1 MTERNRRILWIIAI
15 IVAFILG
22 FLLGLRY
29 CRMRSGGEGGGVVLG
44 GGQGSGS
51 GAPEKL
57 GQGSGKGTSSGGGYL
72 KTPVDTTDAGNGK
85 AANPNGTGGSDVGG
99 GNSNGNSNTPFDSGE
114 FKKAPKPVDTLS
126 AGFVAKLSQ
135 DQLAGRGPKGPP
147 APPGPTV
154 NTKTADDFSL
164 DQTALP
170 RFPMDV
176 TTAFSA
182 VSTQS
187 DMPKDTGTA
196 TAFAT
201 SDSYD
206 SVTSWYQHHMPA
218 GSHETKLDVNEMKA
232 MAKQLSPKNIMKMFG
247 IQKDSPSV
255 ADTAASDTAATDTTA
270 AGDRVSGWDLPDDG
284 VHGKRSVMVI
294 STPGKP
300 TTIIMSRSRRP

>member
-1 MTERNRRILWIIAI
+1 MTERKRRILWTIAV
-15 IVAFILG
+15 IVAFIIG

-29 CRMRSGGEGGGVVLG
+29 CRMRSGGEGGGVILG
-44 GGQGSGS
+44 RGQGSGS
-51 GAPEKL
+51 GSPEKL
-57 GQGSGKGTSSGGGYL
+57 GKGSGSGTASGGGYL
-72 KTPVDTTDAGNGK
+72 KTPVDTTDAGSGN
-85 AANPNGTGGSDVGG
+85 AAGSGAGG
-99 GNSNGNSNTPFDSGE
+99 GDAGSGNSSGNSNTPFDSGE
-114 FKKAPKPVDTLS
+114 FKKKPKPVDTLS
-126 AGFVAKLSQ
+126 TEFVARLSG
-135 DQLAGRGPKGPP
+135 DLLAGRGPKDPP

-176 TTAFSA
+176 TRAFSS
-182 VSTQS
+182 VSTRS
-187 DMPKDTGTA
+187 DIPRDTGTA

-206 SVTSWYQHHMPA
+206 SVTSWYSHHMPA
-218 GSHETKLDVNEMKA
+218 GSHETKFDVNEMKS

-247 IQKDSPSV
+247 IQKDSQTAS
-255 ADTAASDTAATDTTA
+255 DTAASDTAATDTTA

-294 STPGKP
+294 SSPGKP

>member
-1 MTERNRRILWIIAI
+1 MTERKRRILWTIAV
-15 IVAFILG
+15 IVAFIIG

-29 CRMRSGGEGGGVVLG
+29 CRMRSGGEGGGVMLG

-51 GAPEKL
+51 GSPEKL
-57 GQGSGKGTSSGGGYL
+57 GKGSGSGNSSGGGYL
-72 KTPVDTTDAGNGK
+72 KTPVDTTDAGTGK
-85 AANPNGTGGSDVGG
+85 AANPNGAGGSDVGG
-99 GNSNGNSNTPFDSGE
+99 GNSSGNSNTPFDSGE
-114 FKKAPKPVDTLS
+114 FKKHPKPVDTLS
-126 AGFVAKLSQ
+126 TGFVAKLSQ
-135 DQLAGRGPKGPP
+135 DQLEGRGPKDPSP
-147 APPGPTV
+147 PPGPTV

-176 TTAFSA
+176 TRAFSS
-182 VSTQS
+182 VSTRS
-187 DMPKDTGTA
+187 DIPKDTGTA

-206 SVTSWYQHHMPA
+206 SVTSWYSHHMPL
-218 GSHETKLDVNEMKA
+218 GSHETKIDVNEMKS

-247 IQKDSPSV
+247 IQKDSQTASDSV
-255 ADTAASDTAATDTTA
+255 ASDTAATDTTA

-294 STPGKP
+294 SSPGKP

>member
-1 MTERNRRILWIIAI
+1 MTERNRRILWTIAV

-44 GGQGSGS
+44 SGS
-51 GAPEKL
+51 GA
-57 GQGSGKGTSSGGGYL
+57 GSGAAAHLAPGSGSGTSSGGGYL
-72 KTPVDTTDAGNGK
+72 KTPVDTSDAGSGK
-85 AANPNGTGGSDVGG
+85 ATASGAGGSDAGG
-99 GNSNGNSNTPFDSGE
+99 GNSSGNSNSPYDSGE
-114 FKKAPKPVDTLS
+114 FKKKPKPVDTLS
-126 AGFVAKLSQ
+126 TGFVAQLSQ
-135 DQLAGRGPKGPP
+135 DQLNGRGPKDPP
-147 APPGPTV
+147 APPGPQT

-176 TTAFSA
+176 TRAFSS
-182 VSTQS
+182 VSTRS
-187 DMPKDTGTA
+187 DIPADTGTA

-201 SDSYD
+201 SDSFD

-218 GSHETKLDVNEMKA
+218 GSHETKIDVNEMKA

-255 ADTAASDTAATDTTA
+255 SDTAASDTAATDTTA

-284 VHGKRSVMVI
+284 VHGKRSVMVL
-294 STPGKP
+294 SSPGKP